1 MCATWSQKGTFLS
14 TTFFRKCDSVKS
26 MTYKI
31 LQGDQKKV
39 PFCYHI
45 NIPNKHNKGR
55 DPGLHRDDD
64 KEKGRNIMR
73 QALFIGAIAS
83 VLALNAFAT
92 SSTVTSKD
100 YVDAQDALKQN
111 KIPATGTN
119 ASTPGDTVVTYT
131 STAGTIGERGIY
143 DDWNVSIENSLQDNL
158 VTAGVL
164 LDATD
169 EIYDYVDDE
178 ISNIPAPE
186 LPTGTAGS
194 IVTYDENGDIGGEL
208 EPGWVA
214 FNGDPE
220 TSVPGLV
227 ATGGG
232 GGFTSSQF
240 GILNQIMAAG
250 GLSTNVTIEQYQSRG
265 SGAADDGT
273 NMDNFVPTV
282 RAVAIGLSKKQAK
295 KTCAGWMDGTT
306 TPDATHTDANCV
318 LWNLPD

>member
-1 MCATWSQKGTFLS
+1 MK
-14 TTFFRKCDSVKS
+14 K
-26 MTYKI
+26 YI
-31 LQGDQKKV
+31 LFGV
-39 PFCYHI
+39 I
-45 NIPNKHNKGR
+45 SSI
-55 DPGLHRDDD
+55 LT
-64 KEKGRNIMR
+64 
-73 QALFIGAIAS
+73 
-83 VLALNAFAT
+83 VNAYAV
-92 SSTVTSKD
+92 SATVTSKD
-100 YVDAQDALKQN
+100 YVDAADAQKQD
-111 KIPATGTN
+111 KI
-119 ASTPGDTVVTYT
+119 
-131 STAGTIGERGIY
+131 TAGTTGNVVLYNGTQNGQTQFTGRAIY
-143 DDWNVSIENSLQDNL
+143 DGTNDYDETTNADNL
-158 VTAGVL
+158 ITAGAV
-164 LDATD
+164 DSMVG

-232 GGFTSSQF
+232 GGFTGSQF

-318 LWNLPD
+318 LWNLPDQCQWLVVGKNGRGCVHFFIVILDNL